1 MPWSDPM
8 AKILS
13 FVRKPAA
20 PATPVGDGLAALLGD
35 FSIEV
40 MPRTAARIEDFRAIL
55 PAGTR
60 VYVAHI
66 DGTDFSDMLATAR
79 RLVDEGFA
87 VMPHIA
93 ARGIADRAE
102 LEGRIAC
109 YADVGV
115 HRALVIAGGIT
126 TPRGAYSEA
135 IELLETGL
143 FDAYGFTDLHVAGHP
158 EGNSDIDPAGG
169 DANAMAA
176 LARKAAFRRETDA
189 RMAIATQ
196 FCFEAAPVIAWA
208 ERIRA
213 AGIELPV
220 HIGVAGPAKLQ
231 TMLKFAMACG
241 VGPSL
246 RVLQR
251 RAMDLTKLMLPF
263 EPTEFLA
270 ELAAHKAAHPDF
282 AIERVHFFPLGGI
295 TATTDYTGAMTAR
308 PQRARA

>member
-13 FVRKPAA
+13 FVRKPAV
-20 PATPVGDGLAALLGD
+20 PATPVSAGLAALLED
-35 FSIEV
+35 FSVEV

-60 VYVAHI
+60 VYLAHI
-66 DGTDFSDMLATAR
+66 DGTDFAEMLSTAR
-79 RLVDEGFA
+79 RLADEGFA
-87 VMPHIA
+87 VMPHFP
-93 ARGIADRAE
+93 ARGIVGREE
-102 LEGRIAC
+102 LEARIAA

-115 HRALVIAGGIT
+115 RQALVIAGGIA

-135 IELLETGL
+135 IDLLETGL
-143 FDAYGFTDLHVAGHP
+143 FDTYGFTDLHVAGHP
-158 EGNSDIDPAGG
+158 EGNTDIDPAGG

-176 LARKAAFRRETDA
+176 LVRKAGFQPETDA

-196 FCFEAAPVIAWA
+196 FCFEAAPVIDWA
-208 ERIRA
+208 ERVRA
-213 AGIELPV
+213 AGVSLPV

-231 TMLKFAMACG
+231 TLLKYAMACG
-241 VGPSL
+241 VGASL

-270 ELAAHKAAHPDF
+270 DLAAHRALHPDF

-295 TATTDYTGAMTAR
+295 TATTDFTGAVTAR

>member
-1 MPWSDPM
+1 M
-8 AKILS
+8 AMILS

-20 PATPVGDGLAALLGD
+20 PAPAAPAALLRE

-40 MPRTAARIEDFRAIL
+40 MPRTAAKVDDFRAIL
-55 PAGTR
+55 PTGTR
-60 VYVAHI
+60 VYLAHI
-66 DGTDFSDMLATAR
+66 DGTSVAEMLATAR
-79 RLVDEGFA
+79 RLADEGFA
-87 VMPHIA
+87 VMPHFP

-102 LEGRIAC
+102 LEARIRA

-115 HRALVIAGGIT
+115 RQALVLAGGIDR
-126 TPRGAYSEA
+126 PRGAFSEA
-135 IELLETGL
+135 MQLLETGL
-143 FDAYGFTDLHVAGHP
+143 FDAAGFTDLHVAGHP
-158 EGNSDIDPAGG
+158 EGNRDIDPAGG
-169 DANAMAA
+169 DAVAMDA
-176 LARKAAFRRETDA
+176 LLRKSAFQRKTDA

-208 ERIRA
+208 DRNRA
-213 AGIELPV
+213 AGVTLPV

-231 TMLKFAMACG
+231 TMLKYAMACG

-282 AIERVHFFPLGGI
+282 AVERVHFFPLGGI
-295 TATTDYTGAMTAR
+295 TATTDYTGAQAAGPR
-308 PQRARA
+308 RARA